1 MKNWWIA
8 ATVALLALSGAWALK
23 ARASENDTQL
33 FTPARYALVAAEVD
47 VSLIQGSGSAGKGHT
62 RNVVMKL
69 DSRTGEV
76 WVLEMQLMGGND
88 PKVTNANWHLVKP
101 PTRRN
106 AHAGRVPAPRAR
118 LR

>member
-8 ATVALLALSGAWALK
+8 ATAALLALSGAWAVK

-47 VSLIQGSGSAGKGHT
+47 VALIQGSGSAGKGHS

-88 PKVTNANWHLVKP
+88 PKITNANWHLVKQP
-101 PTRRN
+101 PRQSSG
-106 AHAGRVPAPRAR
+106 AAAFQM
-118 LR
+118 